1 MTLALH
7 LARAR
12 RLAALGRSD
21 ELLEPVQPRA
31 VDVWSLTDIAALV
44 EQTQAAREDDGRPP
58 LRALGV
64 LNLADPGANS
74 DNANAVVAL
83 AQFPQLFPLAALI
96 RRRKAVANA
105 MALGLSVFGLTP
117 RDPKPVE
124 EFAARC
130 IQVFDGKEQADDN
143 HYCQAQ

>member
-64 LNLADPGANS
+64 LNLADPGANWTTRTRWWRWRSSRSCSPSPHSS
-74 DNANAVVAL
+74 DAGR
-83 AQFPQLFPLAALI
+83 Q
-96 RRRKAVANA
+96 
-105 MALGLSVFGLTP
+105 
-117 RDPKPVE
+117 
-124 EFAARC
+124 
-130 IQVFDGKEQADDN
+130 
-143 HYCQAQ
+143 